1 MLVCATAERL
11 CSADTSVW
19 AVSHNVPGMAHDHS
33 HAHHHPDGVSRKLAA
48 ATLATAIFVAV
59 EIGVGIAANSLAL
72 LGDAL
77 HNFTDALALTLA
89 FAAVRLSKRPAT
101 TAKTYG
107 YHRAGVLAAFINAA
121 TLVALT
127 FYLFYEAWQRFRRPE
142 PVQSGMML
150 MTAIAALVLNSGI
163 TWLLQREGAHDIN
176 VRAAV
181 IHMIGDAIASAG
193 IIAAALLIRSTGSAI
208 FDPLV
213 SVLIGALILGSSWGI
228 LREAVNLLLEG
239 TPIGIDIDAV
249 ARSLSA
255 EDGVYGVHHLHI
267 WAIGP
272 ARPALS
278 CHVMLGDVP
287 LRTTGDILRRIGAML
302 ERDYGIVHITLQ
314 FEFATCS
321 ADDPFCIPFTATADV
336 RSVERV

>member
-1 MLVCATAERL
+1 MAHA
-11 CSADTSVW
+11 
-19 AVSHNVPGMAHDHS
+19 HAHDH
-33 HAHHHPDGVSRKLAA
+33 AHQQDGVSRKLAA
-48 ATLATAIFVAV
+48 ATIVTAVFVVV
-59 EIGVGIAANSLAL
+59 EVGVGLAANSLAL

-77 HNFTDALALTLA
+77 HNFTDALALALA
-89 FAAVRLSKRPAT
+89 FAAVRLARRPAT

-121 TLVALT
+121 TLVAFT
-127 FYLFYEAWQRFRRPE
+127 FFLFWEAWQRFRQPQ
-142 PVQSGMML
+142 PVRSGWML
-150 MTAIAALVLNSGI
+150 STAIAALILNSGI
-163 TWLLQREGAHDIN
+163 TWLLQRESAGDLN

-193 IIAAALLIRSTGSAI
+193 IIVAALLIRSTGSAI

-239 TPIGIDIDAV
+239 TPTGIDIDAV
-249 ARSLSA
+249 ARSLAA

-272 ARPALS
+272 SRPALS
-278 CHVMLGDVP
+278 CHVMLGDVA
-287 LRTTGDILRRIGAML
+287 LRSTGDILRRIGAML
-302 ERDYGIVHITLQ
+302 EHDYGIVHTTVQ

-321 ADDPFCIPFTATADV
+321 ADDPYCIPFTATADV
-336 RSVERV
+336 RSIGAASDRR